1 MTYGAAFRADR
12 FLRLERRARCAY
24 SVLMD
29 DTPHHG
35 QWADREPPMPREAE
49 LLAALAENEG
59 EAGLL
64 VSCDEILRELRE
76 SIARMVGRP
85 ALVNQATY
93 ELARRSTA

>member
-1 MTYGAAFRADR
+1 
-12 FLRLERRARCAY
+12 
-24 SVLMD
+24 
-29 DTPHHG
+29 
-35 QWADREPPMPREAE
+35 MPREAE